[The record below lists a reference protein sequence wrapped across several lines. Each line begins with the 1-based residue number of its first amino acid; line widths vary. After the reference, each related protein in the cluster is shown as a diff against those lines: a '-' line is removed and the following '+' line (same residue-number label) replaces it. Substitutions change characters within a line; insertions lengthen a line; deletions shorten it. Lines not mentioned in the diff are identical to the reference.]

1 MRISRRNQ
9 SGKAG
14 AVGQTRSTGGSS
26 KSGKANA
33 ASGAQRGP
41 GEVDVTISPKAAEV
55 EQAKAV
61 VEGLPETRVELVSAI
76 QGEVEGGTYARDSQ
90 KIAKRMVNEALRESL
105 RRKGRR

>member
-9 SGKAG
+9 SGKTG
-14 AVGQTRSTGGSS
+14 AVGRTHSGGGSA
-26 KSGKANA
+26 KAEKADA
-33 ASGAQRGP
+33 ASGPQRGP

-76 QGEVEGGTYARDSQ
+76 QGEVDDGTYARDSR

-105 RRKGRR
+105 RRKERR